1 MELDSERKELLLKT
15 LMELGEDDFKAFK
28 FFTDLPQRVLGTHS
42 PVDIAYELVKK
53 HGEKTLEETIKILEK
68 IGNKNLA
75 EMLRR
80 NMLEIRGAVFSVHD
94 DNQIARLK
102 ADLQGNL
109 QSLYSFVPEGNTERW
124 QQQPLADVYTELD
137 VTYGADVR
145 PNERHEVLQ
154 METRGTAAKESILP
168 CDIFK
173 SHDGKERP
181 IRTLLTV
188 GFAGIGK
195 TFLVQKFVCDWASGN
210 TNQDVHFIFP
220 FTFRELNMDE
230 GKSFTLAELIR
241 RYVCESR
248 HMSEETLNEILANLQ
263 TSGKRDYESSGIKIL
278 FVLDGLDE
286 CKFKMD
292 LKNQMKVDVD
302 VKKAYPLE
310 VLLAHLIKRNL
321 LPCARVW
328 ITTRPAT
335 ARDIPSD
342 LIDSRTEVRGFSDY
356 QRLAY
361 FRKKFPN
368 EERVIEHIRKTRTIF
383 IMCHLPIF
391 CWLTATVLQDHLDKG
406 KEVELPTTLTDMYSE
421 YILNQLENSKERL
434 KTEYIS
440 DVKALAKLAFHH
452 TMSNRQIF
460 YEKDLADSGFDYS
473 QAAKHCGIFTQ
484 VFKEVRPLRRN
495 QQGKMFQFI
504 HLTIQEYLA
513 AFYVIMSL
521 FHDDKNVLADSELGM
536 EGAFQEEDKPEEL
549 EETESEDEESEEEE
563 TEDEGDWKIT
573 EVHQSALQKASES
586 KGNLD
591 LFLRFLIGLSLPCNQ
606 ELVGEM
612 LKAPKDS
619 RQSKSKTVKLI
630 KEQIKRNTPENNINL
645 FYCLNELK
653 DDSLLKQFQKKKGS
667 KKHLKWHKMPNAMWS
682 ALVFFLLTD
691 DKTMRSFDLSK
702 YASSPLGL
710 EKLLVAVK
718 ASQESV
724 LIGCHLDKGS
734 CHLLASVLSSPS
746 NLRHLDLYSNNL
758 SDEGVEILSKGLAS
772 PHCIL
777 QFLGLSQCQITEK
790 GCISLAEA
798 LKLNPSHLQEL
809 DLSHNNLSDEG
820 VEIISKGL
828 ASPNC
833 ILQILGLKHCKITKR
848 GCVYLAEA
856 LTLNPSHLQELHL
869 CGNDLSDKGV
879 EILSKEVASPHGI
892 LKVLKASW
900 CRITKNGC
908 VFLAEALKLNFYLRE
923 LHLEGNNLS
932 DEGVEILSK
941 ELATTHCILKVLKL
955 EHCKITKRGCVFL
968 AEVLQI
974 NPSHLQELDLSCND
988 LSDEG
993 VKILLKGLASPH
1005 CILQVLK
1012 LRKCGITKRTCV
1024 SLAEALKL
1032 NPSHLQEL
1040 DLSSN
1045 DLSDEG
1051 VEILLKGLTSLH
1063 CILQVL
1069 KLDTCNLDKG
1079 SCHLLASVLSSP
1091 SNLRHLDLSCND
1103 LSDEGVE
1110 ILSKGLASP
1119 HCILQ
1124 VFEMSWCKIT
1134 NKGCVSLAKAYKSNP
1149 SHLQQLHIMC
1159 NPLGEKGKR
1168 LLIDIQEDPSYS
1180 LTTVKLDSCNLD
1192 KGSCHLLASVLSFP
1206 SKLRH
1211 LDLRHNNLSDE
1222 GVEILSKGLANPHCF
1237 LQDLSLRKRGMRFFG
1252 RGSQVK
1258 PLPSSRAGPE
1268 LQQPVRR
1275 GGGDPLER
1283 TDFVRSHVLSND
1295 CKTTGCRQ
1303 YGLKAASLT
1312 EFKEVYPPSLAQR
1325 RPPPSCVGSP
1335 PIGTGFRVGVETNG
1349 GSTKPSLWTAVGPL
1363 RDDDQRRPRGSM
1375 ARSLSRSFRRLS
1387 KSTDKEISPRV
1398 IKPTVFESLKG
1409 QREDRKDK
1417 TESLWTS
1424 LHNPHL
1430 GSLLV
1435 WYFWASIA
1443 LVLKACSFTSLTHLQ
1458 GGRMALDSRWKELL
1472 LKTLMELGEDDFEY
1486 FKFYTDLP
1494 TSVRENARRVNIADK
1509 LVMKYG
1515 AKTLDETIKILEKI
1529 DNKNLAEMLRRNMLE
1544 IKGAVFSVH
1553 DEDQIA
1559 RLKVDLQ
1566 GNMRSSYSFVP
1577 EGNTERWKQQQP
1589 LADVYSD
1596 LDITYGADVSPDKRH
1611 EVLQMETCATAA
1623 KESILPCDIFQS
1635 PDGKQRPIRTLLTVG
1650 FAGIGKTF
1658 LLQKFVWDWA
1668 SGNTNQD
1675 IHFIFPFTFREL
1687 NTDKG
1692 KSFTLAELIRRYV
1705 CESRHMSEE
1714 TLNEIFAN
1722 LQTSGKRD
1730 YESSGIKIL
1739 FVFDGLDEC
1748 NFKIDLKN
1756 EMKVDMD
1763 VTQACPLEVLLA
1775 HLIKRNLLPCARV
1788 WITTRPT
1795 TAHDIPSNLIDS
1807 RTEVKGFSDSQRLEY
1822 FRKRFPN
1829 EERVTKHIR
1838 KSRTIFIMCHLPIF
1852 CWLTATVLQDHLDKE
1867 NEEELPTTLTD
1878 MLSEYALNQFEK
1890 SNERQMTE
1898 YIHYVKALA
1907 KLAFDHTMS
1916 NQQIFFEKQLVESGF
1931 DYSQAAKH
1939 CGIFTE
1945 VLKEVRPLRRNQQG
1959 KMFQFVHLTIQEYL
1973 AAFYVMMSL
1982 FHDNKNVLADSDL
1995 APESEEEEEVEGDWK
2010 ITEVHR
2016 SALQRA
2022 SECEGN
2028 LDLFVRF
2035 LFGLSL
2041 PCNQELLGELLKVP
2055 RDFRQSKSKT
2065 VKLIK
2070 KTIRRNTPEKNV
2082 NLFYCLNE
2090 LKDDSLL
2097 KHIQEEIGYRSLSWI
2112 PMTNEM
2118 WSALAFFL
2126 LTDEETMKSFDL
2138 RKYDPSPLALE
2149 KLLVVVKASEKSVL
2163 FNCDLNKHSCH
2174 LLASLLSAPSNLRQL
2189 VLTLNNLS
2197 DEGVEILSKGLASP
2211 HCLLQVL
2218 VLDHC
2223 GITARG
2229 CVSLAGALK
2238 LHPSQLQEMR
2248 LSNNEL
2254 SDEGVEILSKGLA
2267 SPHCIIKV
2275 LELEHCSITKRG
2287 CVSLAEALKLNPSHL
2302 QELDLSYNNLS
2313 DDGVDILSKGLAS
2326 PHCILQ
2332 VLNLSNC
2339 NITKR
2344 GCISLAEALKFNR
2357 SHLQELRLSHN
2368 DLSDE
2373 GVEILSKGLAS
2384 QHCILQ
2390 ILELSW
2396 CKITNKGC
2404 VSLAEA
2410 LKLNPSHLQQLILVC
2425 NPLGEEGKRV
2435 LMDVQQDPSY
2445 GLMTVRS

>member
-1 MELDSERKELLLKT
+1 
-15 LMELGEDDFKAFK
+15 
-28 FFTDLPQRVLGTHS
+28 
-42 PVDIAYELVKK
+42 
-53 HGEKTLEETIKILEK
+53 
-68 IGNKNLA
+68 
-75 EMLRR
+75 
-80 NMLEIRGAVFSVHD
+80 
-94 DNQIARLK
+94 
-102 ADLQGNL
+102 
-109 QSLYSFVPEGNTERW
+109 
-124 QQQPLADVYTELD
+124 
-137 VTYGADVR
+137 
-145 PNERHEVLQ
+145 
-154 METRGTAAKESILP
+154 
-168 CDIFK
+168 
-173 SHDGKERP
+173 
-181 IRTLLTV
+181 
-188 GFAGIGK
+188 
-195 TFLVQKFVCDWASGN
+195 
-210 TNQDVHFIFP
+210 
-220 FTFRELNMDE
+220 
-230 GKSFTLAELIR
+230 
-241 RYVCESR
+241 
-248 HMSEETLNEILANLQ
+248 
-263 TSGKRDYESSGIKIL
+263 
-278 FVLDGLDE
+278 
-286 CKFKMD
+286 
-292 LKNQMKVDVD
+292 
-302 VKKAYPLE
+302 
-310 VLLAHLIKRNL
+310 
-321 LPCARVW
+321 
-328 ITTRPAT
+328 
-335 ARDIPSD
+335 
-342 LIDSRTEVRGFSDY
+342 
-356 QRLAY
+356 
-361 FRKKFPN
+361 
-368 EERVIEHIRKTRTIF
+368 
-383 IMCHLPIF
+383 
-391 CWLTATVLQDHLDKG
+391 
-406 KEVELPTTLTDMYSE
+406 
-421 YILNQLENSKERL
+421 
-434 KTEYIS
+434 
-440 DVKALAKLAFHH
+440 
-452 TMSNRQIF
+452 
-460 YEKDLADSGFDYS
+460 
-473 QAAKHCGIFTQ
+473 
-484 VFKEVRPLRRN
+484 
-495 QQGKMFQFI
+495 
-504 HLTIQEYLA
+504 
-513 AFYVIMSL
+513 
-521 FHDDKNVLADSELGM
+521 
-536 EGAFQEEDKPEEL
+536 
-549 EETESEDEESEEEE
+549 
-563 TEDEGDWKIT
+563 
-573 EVHQSALQKASES
+573 
-586 KGNLD
+586 
-591 LFLRFLIGLSLPCNQ
+591 
-606 ELVGEM
+606 
-612 LKAPKDS
+612 
-619 RQSKSKTVKLI
+619 
-630 KEQIKRNTPENNINL
+630 
-645 FYCLNELK
+645 
-653 DDSLLKQFQKKKGS
+653 
-667 KKHLKWHKMPNAMWS
+667 
-682 ALVFFLLTD
+682 
-691 DKTMRSFDLSK
+691 
-702 YASSPLGL
+702 
-710 EKLLVAVK
+710 
-718 ASQESV
+718 
-724 LIGCHLDKGS
+724 
-734 CHLLASVLSSPS
+734 
-746 NLRHLDLYSNNL
+746 
-758 SDEGVEILSKGLAS
+758 
-772 PHCIL
+772 
-777 QFLGLSQCQITEK
+777 
-790 GCISLAEA
+790 
-798 LKLNPSHLQEL
+798 
-809 DLSHNNLSDEG
+809 
-820 VEIISKGL
+820 
-828 ASPNC
+828 
-833 ILQILGLKHCKITKR
+833 
-848 GCVYLAEA
+848 
-856 LTLNPSHLQELHL
+856 
-869 CGNDLSDKGV
+869 
-879 EILSKEVASPHGI
+879 
-892 LKVLKASW
+892 
-900 CRITKNGC
+900 
-908 VFLAEALKLNFYLRE
+908 
-923 LHLEGNNLS
+923 
-932 DEGVEILSK
+932 
-941 ELATTHCILKVLKL
+941 
-955 EHCKITKRGCVFL
+955 
-968 AEVLQI
+968 
-974 NPSHLQELDLSCND
+974 
-988 LSDEG
+988 
-993 VKILLKGLASPH
+993 
-1005 CILQVLK
+1005 
-1012 LRKCGITKRTCV
+1012 
-1024 SLAEALKL
+1024 
-1032 NPSHLQEL
+1032 
-1040 DLSSN
+1040 
-1045 DLSDEG
+1045 
-1051 VEILLKGLTSLH
+1051 
-1063 CILQVL
+1063 
-1069 KLDTCNLDKG
+1069 
-1079 SCHLLASVLSSP
+1079 
-1091 SNLRHLDLSCND
+1091 
-1103 LSDEGVE
+1103 
-1110 ILSKGLASP
+1110 
-1119 HCILQ
+1119 
-1124 VFEMSWCKIT
+1124 
-1134 NKGCVSLAKAYKSNP
+1134 
-1149 SHLQQLHIMC
+1149 
-1159 NPLGEKGKR
+1159 
-1168 LLIDIQEDPSYS
+1168 
-1180 LTTVKLDSCNLD
+1180 
-1192 KGSCHLLASVLSFP
+1192 
-1206 SKLRH
+1206 
-1211 LDLRHNNLSDE
+1211 
-1222 GVEILSKGLANPHCF
+1222 
-1237 LQDLSLRKRGMRFFG
+1237 
-1252 RGSQVK
+1252 
-1258 PLPSSRAGPE
+1258 
-1268 LQQPVRR
+1268 
-1275 GGGDPLER
+1275 
-1283 TDFVRSHVLSND
+1283 
-1295 CKTTGCRQ
+1295 
-1303 YGLKAASLT
+1303 
-1312 EFKEVYPPSLAQR
+1312 
-1325 RPPPSCVGSP
+1325 
-1335 PIGTGFRVGVETNG
+1335 
-1349 GSTKPSLWTAVGPL
+1349 
-1363 RDDDQRRPRGSM
+1363 
-1375 ARSLSRSFRRLS
+1375 
-1387 KSTDKEISPRV
+1387 
-1398 IKPTVFESLKG
+1398 
-1409 QREDRKDK
+1409 
-1417 TESLWTS
+1417 
-1424 LHNPHL
+1424 
-1430 GSLLV
+1430 
-1435 WYFWASIA
+1435 
-1443 LVLKACSFTSLTHLQ
+1443 
-1458 GGRMALDSRWKELL
+1458 MALDSRWKELL

-2445 GLMTVRS
+2445 GLMTVRSLGVGATGKAVSHEKVGVQRLHYKEVEFKVQVYDAATKLLTNPEGLLQSVLAVLLHQLNLKDWKSSCPNSNSVFNSRSFSPLSKAIVLRCTRVSEGQLSTAGFSSQLSIQPEEAENELSDEAVEILSKGLASPHCILESLEMVECGITDKGCFSLAEAFKLYPSSLEALDLSKNNLLDEWVEILSKGLASPNCNLKMLRLQQFGITKLGCVFLAEALKLNTFYLEELNLSKNNLLDERVEILSKGLASPNCNLEILRVQSCGITKRGCVFLAEALKSNPSHPQVVYVKCIEVGPRGMQAFDDIKGPSFRLVVN